1 MQQKI
6 KAIINISNNLYS
18 QNEIQKSI
26 LLNEL
31 IYVKGLVGSG
41 KSYRIASLYKNLNLN
56 FFIILNNSEEASYY
70 LNDFENFLPK
80 DEVLFFPSSFKKEAT
95 QEVYENSNILSRSEV
110 LKKIKNKTKSK
121 LIVSYSEAIFE
132 KIISQNILNKK
143 TLYFD
148 KVKSFSLDSI
158 NELLFKLGFN
168 RVPFVSTPGEFSIRG
183 GILDIYSFSYNH
195 PYRLEFFDDKVE
207 RICSFNIETQISISA
222 FENITILP
230 NTSNIDFSK
239 KRNSFFDFFP
249 ENTVYIFNDF
259 DRTINSLKKLYANA
273 EKLYKSK
280 KTKDYS
286 PETLFI
292 SDNEIIDKIKNK
304 NAILFESSI
313 YIKKLKKIHVK
324 QYPQPSFNKKF
335 NFLINHLNNNS
346 DKGFKNIIFCSNEN
360 QAKRFH
366 DIFQEMEVNVK
377 YKTIIK
383 PIYKGFE
390 DEEAKIS
397 FFTDHQIFER
407 YHKYKLRNN
416 YSNFQNLSLKEIN
429 KLNKGDYVTHIDHG
443 IGKFAGLL
451 KIKINNSLQE
461 SVKILY
467 GDSDILYLSIH
478 SLYKISKYN
487 GKDGAIP
494 KIYKLGSKAWKNLK
508 IKTKKKVKKIA
519 FDLIKLYA
527 KRKEKIGFAFNP
539 DSYLQWELEAS
550 FLFEDTPDQTK
561 TTKDVKT
568 DMESPHPMDRLICGD
583 VGFGKTEIA
592 IRAAFKAVDNNKQ
605 VAVLVPT
612 TILAFQHYNSF
623 LERLKNFPI
632 TIDYLNRFRS
642 SKEKN
647 QISEKLSLGKIDI
660 IIGTHQI
667 VNNINFKDLGLLIVD
682 EEQKFGVSVKEK
694 LRNLK
699 VNVDVLTLTAT
710 PIPRTLQF
718 SLISA
723 RDLSIISTPPPN
735 RYPIQTEIIRFD
747 EKIIKDAIVYEMQRG
762 GQVFFIH
769 NLVSNIN
776 EVFEFI
782 ERLVPDA
789 KIVIGHGQMD
799 GKKLEKTML
808 EFIKGKHDVLIATT
822 IIENGLDVPNANTI
836 FINNA
841 NNFGLSDLHQMRGR
855 VGRSNKK
862 AFCYL
867 IAHEN
872 SNITKEASK
881 RIKAIEENSNLGS
894 GINIAMKDLEIRGA
908 GNLLGADQSG
918 FINEMGFETY
928 QKILQ
933 EAIDELKEKEF
944 KDLYKSE
951 KIDHQYYV
959 KDIQIDTDL
968 EILIPDDYI
977 SDTSERLSQYQE
989 LSKIKDEEKIE
1000 NFKIKLQDRF
1010 GEIPI
1015 PTYELIETVKLKWGL
1030 KKIAIERAVI
1040 KNNQFVGYFINDK
1053 NNPFFNSPIF
1063 SSLISKI
1070 QTLNKIV
1077 SIKEKETKKGLR
1089 LLLIIDNIK
1098 NIKNLNKLIN
1108 KLVSLQ

>member
-95 QEVYENSNILSRSEV
+95 QDVYENSNILSRSEV

-207 RICSFNIETQISISA
+207 RICSFNIETQISINA

-259 DRTINSLKKLYANA
+259 DKTIDSLKKLYANA
-273 EKLYKSK
+273 EKLFKSK
-280 KTKDYS
+280 KREDYS
-286 PETLFI
+286 PESLFI
-292 SDNEIIDKIKNK
+292 NDNEIIDKIKNK

-346 DKGFKNIIFCSNEN
+346 NKGFKNIIFCSNEN

-867 IAHEN
+867 ITHEN

-881 RIKAIEENSNLGS
+881 RIKAIEENSKLGS

-977 SDTSERLSQYQE
+977 NDTSERLSQYQE

-1108 KLVSLQ
+1108 KLVNLQ

>member
-31 IYVKGLVGSG
+31 VYIKGLVGSG

-70 LNDFENFLPK
+70 LNDFENFLPN

-259 DRTINSLKKLYANA
+259 DKTINSLKKLYANA
-273 EKLYKSK
+273 EKLFKSK
-280 KTKDYS
+280 KREDYS
-286 PETLFI
+286 PESLFI
-292 SDNEIIDKIKNK
+292 NDNEIIDKIKNK

-416 YSNFQNLSLKEIN
+416 YSNFQNLSLNEIN

-539 DSYLQWELEAS
+539 DSHLQWELEAS

-867 IAHEN
+867 ITHEN

-977 SDTSERLSQYQE
+977 NDTSERLSQYQE

-1108 KLVSLQ
+1108 KLVNLQ

>member
-70 LNDFENFLPK
+70 LNDFENFLPN

-95 QEVYENSNILSRSEV
+95 QDVYENSNILSRSEV

-207 RICSFNIETQISISA
+207 RICSFNIETQISINA

-259 DRTINSLKKLYANA
+259 DKTIDSLKKLYANA

-280 KTKDYS
+280 KREDYS
-286 PETLFI
+286 PESLFI
-292 SDNEIIDKIKNK
+292 NDNEIIDKIKNK

-776 EVFEFI
+776 EVSEFI

-789 KIVIGHGQMD
+789 KIVIGHGQMN

-867 IAHEN
+867 ITHEN

-977 SDTSERLSQYQE
+977 NDTSERLSQYQE

>member
-95 QEVYENSNILSRSEV
+95 QDVYENSNILSRSEV

-207 RICSFNIETQISISA
+207 RICSFNIETQISINA

-259 DRTINSLKKLYANA
+259 DKTIDSLKKLYANA
-273 EKLYKSK
+273 EKLFKSK
-280 KTKDYS
+280 KREDYS
-286 PETLFI
+286 PESLFI
-292 SDNEIIDKIKNK
+292 NDNEIIDKIKNK

-867 IAHEN
+867 ITHEN

>member
-1 MQQKI
+1 
-6 KAIINISNNLYS
+6 
-18 QNEIQKSI
+18 
-26 LLNEL
+26 
-31 IYVKGLVGSG
+31 
-41 KSYRIASLYKNLNLN
+41 
-56 FFIILNNSEEASYY
+56 
-70 LNDFENFLPK
+70 
-80 DEVLFFPSSFKKEAT
+80 
-95 QEVYENSNILSRSEV
+95 
-110 LKKIKNKTKSK
+110 
-121 LIVSYSEAIFE
+121 
-132 KIISQNILNKK
+132 
-143 TLYFD
+143 
-148 KVKSFSLDSI
+148 
-158 NELLFKLGFN
+158 
-168 RVPFVSTPGEFSIRG
+168 
-183 GILDIYSFSYNH
+183 
-195 PYRLEFFDDKVE
+195 
-207 RICSFNIETQISISA
+207 
-222 FENITILP
+222 
-230 NTSNIDFSK
+230 
-239 KRNSFFDFFP
+239 
-249 ENTVYIFNDF
+249 
-259 DRTINSLKKLYANA
+259 
-273 EKLYKSK
+273 
-280 KTKDYS
+280 
-286 PETLFI
+286 
-292 SDNEIIDKIKNK
+292 
-304 NAILFESSI
+304 
-313 YIKKLKKIHVK
+313 
-324 QYPQPSFNKKF
+324 
-335 NFLINHLNNNS
+335 
-346 DKGFKNIIFCSNEN
+346 
-360 QAKRFH
+360 
-366 DIFQEMEVNVK
+366 MEVNVK

-776 EVFEFI
+776 EVSEFI

-867 IAHEN
+867 ITHEN

-977 SDTSERLSQYQE
+977 NDTSERLSQYQE
-989 LSKIKDEEKIE
+989 LSKLKDEEEIE

-1015 PTYELIETVKLKWGL
+1015 HTYELIETVKLKWGL

-1040 KNNQFVGYFINDK
+1040 KNDQFVGYFINDK
-1053 NNPFFNSPIF
+1053 NNPFFNSRVF

-1089 LLLIIDNIK
+1089 LLLIINNIK
-1098 NIKNLNKLIN
+1098 NVKNLNKLIN

>member
-31 IYVKGLVGSG
+31 VYIKGLVGSG

-70 LNDFENFLPK
+70 LNDFENFLPN

-259 DRTINSLKKLYANA
+259 DKTINSLKKLYANA
-273 EKLYKSK
+273 EKLFKSK
-280 KTKDYS
+280 KRKDYS
-286 PETLFI
+286 PESLFI
-292 SDNEIIDKIKNK
+292 NDNEIIDKIKNK

-539 DSYLQWELEAS
+539 DSHLQWELEAS

-867 IAHEN
+867 ITHEN

-977 SDTSERLSQYQE
+977 NDTSERLSQYQE

-1053 NNPFFNSPIF
+1053 NNPFFSSPIF
-1063 SSLISKI
+1063 SNLISKI

-1108 KLVSLQ
+1108 KLVNLQ

>member
-1 MQQKI
+1 LQQKI

-70 LNDFENFLPK
+70 LNDFENFLPN

-95 QEVYENSNILSRSEV
+95 QDVYENSNILSRSEV

-207 RICSFNIETQISISA
+207 RICSFNIETQISINA

-259 DRTINSLKKLYANA
+259 DKTINSLKKLYANA
-273 EKLYKSK
+273 EKLFKSK
-280 KTKDYS
+280 KREDYS
-286 PETLFI
+286 PESLFI
-292 SDNEIIDKIKNK
+292 NDNEIIDKIKNK

-867 IAHEN
+867 ITHEN

-977 SDTSERLSQYQE
+977 NDTSERLSQYQE

-1053 NNPFFNSPIF
+1053 NNPFFSSPIF

-1108 KLVSLQ
+1108 KLLNLQ

>member
-1 MQQKI
+1 L
-6 KAIINISNNLYS
+6 S
-18 QNEIQKSI
+18 
-26 LLNEL
+26 NEL
-31 IYVKGLVGSG
+31 IHIKGLVGSG
-41 KSYRIASLYKNLNLN
+41 KSFRIASAFKKSSHN
-56 FFIILNNSEEASYY
+56 FFIILTNAEQAAYY
-70 LNDFENFLPK
+70 LNDFENILSK
-80 DEVLFFPSSFKKEAT
+80 DEVLFFPSSFRKEAT
-95 QEVYENSNILSRSEV
+95 QEVYENSNILLRSEV
-110 LKKIKNKTKSK
+110 LKKIKNKNK

-132 KIISQNILNKK
+132 KIISQNTLNKNSLK
-143 TLYFD
+143 IDRENT
-148 KVKSFSLDSI
+148 FSLDSI

-168 RVPFVSTPGEFSIRG
+168 RVPFVSSPGEFSVRG
-183 GILDIYSFSYNH
+183 GILDVYSFSYNH
-195 PYRLEFFDDKVE
+195 PYRLEFFDDKIE
-207 RICSFNIETQISISA
+207 RICSFNVETQLSINA
-222 FENITILP
+222 FNSITILP
-230 NTSNIDFSK
+230 NTSNVDFSN
-239 KRNSFFDFFP
+239 KRDSIIDFFP
-249 ENTVYIFNDF
+249 KNTVFVFNDF
-259 DRTINSLKKLYANA
+259 DQTMKTLNQLYIGA
-273 EKLYKSK
+273 EKIYKSK
-280 KTKDYS
+280 KNNDYS

-292 SDNEIIDKIKNK
+292 NDFEIIDKIKNK
-304 NAILFESSI
+304 NAIIFEPSI
-313 YIKKLKKIHVK
+313 YIKKLKKI
-324 QYPQPSFNKKF
+324 QINQNPQPSFNKKF
-335 NFLINHLNNNS
+335 NFLIDHLNKNNE
-346 DKGFKNIIFCSNEN
+346 KGFENIIFCSNEN

-366 DIFQEMEVNVK
+366 DIFQEMETPVN

-383 PIYKGFE
+383 PLYKGFE
-390 DEEAKIS
+390 DEEAQIS
-397 FFTDHQIFER
+397 YFTDHQIFER
-407 YHKYKLRNN
+407 YHKYKLRKN
-416 YSNFQNLSLKEIN
+416 YSNYQNLSLKEIN

-451 KIKINNSLQE
+451 KIEVNNSFQE
-461 SVKILY
+461 AIKILY
-467 GDSDILYLSIH
+467 GDSDVLYLSIH

-508 IKTKKKVKKIA
+508 LKTKKKVKKIA

-527 KRKEKIGFAFNP
+527 KRKEKIGFSFNP

-561 TTKDVKT
+561 TTNDVKS

-605 VAVLVPT
+605 VAILVPT

-623 LERLKNFPI
+623 SERLKNFPI
-632 TIDYLNRFRS
+632 SIEYLNRFKS
-642 SKEKN
+642 SKEKKE
-647 QISEKLSLGKIDI
+647 ISEELSSGKIDI
-660 IIGTHQI
+660 LIGTHQI
-667 VNNINFKDLGLLIVD
+667 VNNNILFKDLGLLIVD

-723 RDLSIISTPPPN
+723 RDLSIITTPPPN

-747 EKIIKDAIVYEMQRG
+747 ENIIKNAIIYEMQRG
-762 GQVFFIH
+762 GQLFFIH
-769 NLVSNIN
+769 NLVNNIS

-782 ERLVPDA
+782 QRLVPNA
-789 KIVIGHGQMD
+789 KIVIGHGQME

-841 NNFGLSDLHQMRGR
+841 NDFGLSDLHQMRGR

-867 IAHEN
+867 ITPEN
-872 SNITKEASK
+872 SNMTSEAGK
-881 RIKAIEENSNLGS
+881 RIKAIEQNSSLGS

-928 QKILQ
+928 QKILR
-933 EAIDELKEKEF
+933 EAINELKEKEF
-944 KDLYKSE
+944 KELYKSE
-951 KIDHQYYV
+951 KLDDPYYV

-968 EILIPDDYI
+968 EILIPDNYV
-977 SDTSERLSQYQE
+977 SNTTERLSLYQE
-989 LSKIKDEEKIE
+989 LSTINDEDTLE
-1000 NFKIKLQDRF
+1000 NFKLKLKDRF
-1010 GEIPI
+1010 GVLPGSTI
-1015 PTYELIETVKLKWGL
+1015 ELIETIKLKWIL
-1030 KKIAIERAVI
+1030 KKIAIEKIVI
-1040 KNNQFVGYFINDK
+1040 KKNKFVGYFINDQ
-1053 NNPFFNSPIF
+1053 NNPFFNSTIF
-1063 SSLISKI
+1063 SNLILKI
-1070 QTLNKIV
+1070 QNLNKIV
-1077 SIKEKETKKGLR
+1077 TIKEKETKKGLR
-1089 LLLIIDNIK
+1089 LLLIINNIK
-1098 NIKNLNKLIN
+1098 NIKKLNEIINKLI
-1108 KLVSLQ
+1108 SL

>member
-31 IYVKGLVGSG
+31 VYVKGLVGSG

-95 QEVYENSNILSRSEV
+95 QDVYENSNILSRSEV

-207 RICSFNIETQISISA
+207 RICSFNIETQISINA

-259 DRTINSLKKLYANA
+259 DKTINSLKKLYANA

-280 KTKDYS
+280 KRENYS
-286 PETLFI
+286 PESLFI
-292 SDNEIIDKIKNK
+292 NDNEIIDKIKNK

-539 DSYLQWELEAS
+539 DSHLQWELEAS

-867 IAHEN
+867 ITHEN

-1108 KLVSLQ
+1108 KLVNLQ

>member
-95 QEVYENSNILSRSEV
+95 QDVYENSNILSRSEV

-207 RICSFNIETQISISA
+207 RICSFNIETQISINA

-259 DRTINSLKKLYANA
+259 DKTIDSLKKLYANA

-280 KTKDYS
+280 KREDYS
-286 PETLFI
+286 PESLFI
-292 SDNEIIDKIKNK
+292 NDNEIIDKIKNK

-346 DKGFKNIIFCSNEN
+346 NKGFKNIIFCSNEN

-561 TTKDVKT
+561 TTKDVKS

-867 IAHEN
+867 ITHEN

-977 SDTSERLSQYQE
+977 NDTSERLSQYQE

-1040 KNNQFVGYFINDK
+1040 KNNQFVGYFINYK
-1053 NNPFFNSPIF
+1053 NNPFFSSPIF

-1108 KLVSLQ
+1108 KLVNLQ

>member
-207 RICSFNIETQISISA
+207 RICSFNIETQISINA

-259 DRTINSLKKLYANA
+259 DKTIDSLKKLYANA
-273 EKLYKSK
+273 EKLFKSK
-280 KTKDYS
+280 KREDYS
-286 PETLFI
+286 PESLFI
-292 SDNEIIDKIKNK
+292 NDNEIIDKIKNK

-867 IAHEN
+867 ITHEN

-977 SDTSERLSQYQE
+977 NDTSERLSQYQE

>member
-70 LNDFENFLPK
+70 LNDFENFLPN

-95 QEVYENSNILSRSEV
+95 QDVYENSNILSRSEV

-207 RICSFNIETQISISA
+207 RICSFNIETQISINA

-259 DRTINSLKKLYANA
+259 DKTIDSLKKLYANA

-280 KTKDYS
+280 KREDYS
-286 PETLFI
+286 PESLFI
-292 SDNEIIDKIKNK
+292 NDNEIIDKIKNK

-366 DIFQEMEVNVK
+366 DIFQEMKVNVK

-867 IAHEN
+867 ITHEN

-977 SDTSERLSQYQE
+977 NDTSERLSQYQE

>member
-6 KAIINISNNLYS
+6 KSIIKISNNLNS
-18 QNEIQKSI
+18 QDEIQKFI

-41 KSYRIASLYKNLNLN
+41 KSYRIASLFKNLNLN

-95 QEVYENSNILSRSEV
+95 QDVYENSNILSRSEV
-110 LKKIKNKTKSK
+110 LKKIKNKTKSR

-158 NELLFKLGFN
+158 NEILFKLGFN

-207 RICSFNIETQISISA
+207 RICSFNIETQISINA

-259 DRTINSLKKLYANA
+259 DKTIDSLKKLYANA

-280 KTKDYS
+280 ERENYS
-286 PETLFI
+286 PESLFI
-292 SDNEIIDKIKNK
+292 NDNEIIDKIKNK
-304 NAILFESSI
+304 NAILFEPSI

-519 FDLIKLYA
+519 FDLIKIYA

-867 IAHEN
+867 ITHEN

-933 EAIDELKEKEF
+933 EAIDEIKEKEF

-977 SDTSERLSQYQE
+977 NDTSERLSQYQE

-1089 LLLIIDNIK
+1089 LLLIINNIK

-1108 KLVSLQ
+1108 KLVGLQ

>member
-1 MQQKI
+1 M
-6 KAIINISNNLYS
+6 S
-18 QNEIQKSI
+18 
-26 LLNEL
+26 NEL
-31 IYVKGLVGSG
+31 IYIKGLVGSG
-41 KSYRIASLYKNLNLN
+41 KSFRISSLYKSSNLN
-56 FFIILNNSEEASYY
+56 FFIILNNLEQASYY

-80 DEVLFFPSSFKKEAT
+80 DDVLFFPSSFKKEVT
-95 QEVYENSNILSRSEV
+95 QEVYDNSNILLRSDV

-132 KIISQNILNKK
+132 KIVSQKTLDKK
-143 TLYFD
+143 TLYID
-148 KVKSFSLDSI
+148 KEKSFSLDSI
-158 NELLFKLGFN
+158 NELLFELGFN

-207 RICSFNIETQISISA
+207 RICSFNVENQLSINA
-222 FENITILP
+222 FENLSILP

-239 KRNSFFDFFP
+239 QRHSIVDFFP
-249 ENTVYIFNDF
+249 ENTVYVFNDF
-259 DRTINSLKKLYANA
+259 DKTINSLKKLYANA
-273 EKLYKSK
+273 KKIN
-280 KTKDYS
+280 KTKEVQL
-286 PETLFI
+286 PESLFI
-292 SDNEIIDKIKNK
+292 NDIEIIDKIKNK

-313 YIKKLKKIHVK
+313 HIKKIKKIDIK

-335 NFLINHLNNNS
+335 DFLINHLDNNTN
-346 DKGFKNIIFCSNEN
+346 KGFNNIIFCSNEN
-360 QAKRFH
+360 QAKRFD
-366 DIFQEMEVNVK
+366 DIFEEMEVNVK

-390 DEEAKIS
+390 DEEAKVS
-397 FFTDHQIFER
+397 FFSDHQIFER

-416 YSNFQNLSLKEIN
+416 YSNFQNLSLKEVN

-461 SVKILY
+461 AVKILY
-467 GDSDILYLSIH
+467 GDSDVLYLSIH

-508 IKTKKKVKKIA
+508 LKTKKKVKKIA

-527 KRKEKIGFAFNP
+527 KRKEKIGFSFNP
-539 DSYLQWELEAS
+539 DTYLQWELEAS

-623 LERLKNFPI
+623 SERLKNFPI

-642 SKEKN
+642 IKEKN
-647 QISEKLSLGKIDI
+647 GISEKLSLGKIDI
-660 IIGTHQI
+660 LIGTHQI
-667 VNNINFKDLGLLIVD
+667 VNNISFKDLGLLIVD

-699 VNVDVLTLTAT
+699 FNVDVLTLTAT

-747 EKIIKDAIVYEMQRG
+747 EKIIKDAIIYEMQRG

-769 NLVSNIN
+769 NLVSNIS
-776 EVFEFI
+776 EVYEFI
-782 ERLVPDA
+782 QRLVPDS
-789 KIVIGHGQMD
+789 KIVIGHGQMQ
-799 GKKLEKTML
+799 GKKLENTML
-808 EFIKGKHDVLIATT
+808 EFIKGKHDILIATT

-867 IAHEN
+867 ITPEN

-881 RIKAIEENSNLGS
+881 RIKTIEENSNLGS

-928 QKILQ
+928 QKILK

-944 KDLYKSE
+944 KELYKSE
-951 KIDHQYYV
+951 KKDNPYYV

-968 EILIPDDYI
+968 EILIPDEYI
-977 SDTSERLSQYQE
+977 SDTSERLSLYQE
-989 LSKIKDEEKIE
+989 LSKIKNEEEIE
-1000 NFKIKLQDRF
+1000 NFKMKLQDRF
-1010 GEIPI
+1010 GEIPS
-1015 PTYELIETVKLKWGL
+1015 PTYELIETVKLKWVL
-1030 KKIAIERAVI
+1030 KKIAIEKVII
-1040 KNNQFVGYFINDK
+1040 KNNQFTGYFINDK
-1053 NNPFFNSPIF
+1053 NNPFFNSSIF
-1063 SSLISKI
+1063 SDLISKI
-1070 QTLNKIV
+1070 QTFNKTV

-1098 NIKNLNKLIN
+1098 NLKKVNEIVTELLR
-1108 KLVSLQ
+1108 L

>member
-70 LNDFENFLPK
+70 LNDFENFLPN

-95 QEVYENSNILSRSEV
+95 QDVYENSNILSRSEV

-207 RICSFNIETQISISA
+207 RICSFNIETQISINA

-259 DRTINSLKKLYANA
+259 DKTIDSLKKLYANA

-280 KTKDYS
+280 KREDYS
-286 PETLFI
+286 PENLFI
-292 SDNEIIDKIKNK
+292 NDNEIIDKIKNK

-346 DKGFKNIIFCSNEN
+346 NKGFKNIIFCSNEN

-451 KIKINNSLQE
+451 KIKINNTLQE

-776 EVFEFI
+776 EVSEFI

-867 IAHEN
+867 ITHEN

-977 SDTSERLSQYQE
+977 NDTSERLSQYQE

-1053 NNPFFNSPIF
+1053 NNPFFSSPIF

>member
-6 KAIINISNNLYS
+6 KSIINISNNLYS

-95 QEVYENSNILSRSEV
+95 QDVYENSNILSRSEV

-207 RICSFNIETQISISA
+207 RICSFNIETQISINA

-259 DRTINSLKKLYANA
+259 DKTIDSLKKLYANA
-273 EKLYKSK
+273 EKLFKSK
-280 KTKDYS
+280 KREDYS
-286 PETLFI
+286 PESLFI
-292 SDNEIIDKIKNK
+292 NDNEIIDKIKNK

-872 SNITKEASK
+872 SNITKEATK

>member
-1 MQQKI
+1 L
-6 KAIINISNNLYS
+6 S
-18 QNEIQKSI
+18 
-26 LLNEL
+26 NEL
-31 IYVKGLVGSG
+31 IYIKGLVGSG
-41 KSYRIASLYKNLNLN
+41 KSYRIASLFKKSSND
-56 FFIILNNSEEASYY
+56 FFVILNNQEEATYY
-70 LNDFENFLPK
+70 LNDFENILSK

-95 QEVYENSNILSRSEV
+95 QEIYENSNILLRSEV
-110 LKKIKNKTKSK
+110 LKKIKNKNKSR

-132 KIISQNILNKK
+132 KIISQNTLNKK
-143 TLYFD
+143 SL
-148 KVKSFSLDSI
+148 KINKEKSFSLDSI

-183 GILDIYSFSYNH
+183 GILDIFSFSYNH
-195 PYRLEFFDDKVE
+195 PYRLEFFDNKIE
-207 RICSFNIETQISISA
+207 RICSFNVETQLSINA
-222 FENITILP
+222 FDSITIIP
-230 NTSNIDFSK
+230 NTSNIDFSN
-239 KRNSFFDFFP
+239 KRDSIIDFFD
-249 ENTVYIFNDF
+249 ESTLYVFNDF
-259 DRTINSLKKLYANA
+259 DQTMKILNQLYSGA
-273 EKLYKSK
+273 EKIYNSK
-280 KTKDYS
+280 INNDHA

-292 SDNEIIDKIKNK
+292 NDSEIIEKIKNK
-304 NAILFESSI
+304 NTIIFEPSFH
-313 YIKKLKKIHVK
+313 IKKIKKI
-324 QYPQPSFNKKF
+324 QINQNPQPSFNKKF
-335 NFLINHLNNNS
+335 NLLIDHLNNNS
-346 DKGFKNIIFCSNEN
+346 DKGFENVIFCSNEN

-366 DIFQEMEVNVK
+366 DIFQEMEIPVK

-383 PIYKGFE
+383 PLYKGFE
-390 DEEAKIS
+390 DEEAQIS

-416 YSNFQNLSLKEIN
+416 YSNYQNLSLKEIN

-451 KIKINNSLQE
+451 KIEVNNSFQE
-461 SVKILY
+461 AVKILY

-494 KIYKLGSKAWKNLK
+494 KIYKLGSKVWKNLK
-508 IKTKKKVKKIA
+508 INTKKKVKKIA

-527 KRKEKIGFAFNP
+527 KRKEKIGFSFKS
-539 DSYLQWELEAS
+539 DSSLQWELEAS

-561 TTKDVKT
+561 TTNDVKS
-568 DMESPHPMDRLICGD
+568 DMESPNPMDRLICGD

-623 LERLKNFPI
+623 SERLKDFPI
-632 TIDYLNRFRS
+632 TVDYLNRFRS
-642 SKEKN
+642 SKEKKD
-647 QISEKLSLGKIDI
+647 ISEKLTSGKIDI
-660 IIGTHQI
+660 LIGTHQI
-667 VNNINFKDLGLLIVD
+667 VNNIFFKDLGLLIVD

-699 VNVDVLTLTAT
+699 INVDVLTLTAT

-723 RDLSIISTPPPN
+723 RDLSIITTPPPN

-747 EKIIKDAIVYEMQRG
+747 ENIIKEAIIYEMQRG

-769 NLVSNIN
+769 NLVNNIS
-776 EVFEFI
+776 EVFELI
-782 ERLVPDA
+782 QRLVPDA
-789 KIVIGHGQMD
+789 KIVIGHGQMQ

-808 EFIKGKHDVLIATT
+808 EFIIGKHDVLIATT

-867 IAHEN
+867 ITPEN
-872 SNITKEASK
+872 SNMTKEASK
-881 RIKAIEENSNLGS
+881 RIKAIEENSNLGA

-928 QKILQ
+928 QKILK

-944 KDLYKSE
+944 KELYKSE
-951 KIDHQYYV
+951 KLDHPYFI

-968 EILIPDDYI
+968 EILIPDNYI
-977 SDTSERLSQYQE
+977 NDTTERLSLYQE
-989 LSKIKDEEKIE
+989 LSVINDKENLE
-1000 NFKIKLQDRF
+1000 NFKLKLKDRF
-1010 GEIPI
+1010 GIIPNE
-1015 PTYELIETVKLKWGL
+1015 TNELIETIKLKWIL
-1030 KKIAIERAVI
+1030 RKIAIEKIVI
-1040 KNNQFVGYFINDK
+1040 KKNQFIGYFINNQ
-1053 NNPFFNSPIF
+1053 NNPFFSSNIF
-1063 SSLISKI
+1063 SNLISKI
-1070 QTLNKIV
+1070 QNQNKVIR
-1077 SIKEKETKKGLR
+1077 IKEKETKKGLR
-1089 LLLIIDNIK
+1089 LLLIIDNIE
-1098 NIKNLNKLIN
+1098 NIKNLNKVIN
-1108 KLVSLQ
+1108 NLLSS

>member
-259 DRTINSLKKLYANA
+259 DKTIDSLKKLYANA
-273 EKLYKSK
+273 EKLFKSK
-280 KTKDYS
+280 KREDYS
-286 PETLFI
+286 PESLFI
-292 SDNEIIDKIKNK
+292 NDNEIIDKIKNK

-539 DSYLQWELEAS
+539 DSHLQWELEAS

-867 IAHEN
+867 ITHEN

-944 KDLYKSE
+944 KNLYKSE

-977 SDTSERLSQYQE
+977 NDTSERLSQYQE

-1053 NNPFFNSPIF
+1053 NNPFFSSPIF

>member
-6 KAIINISNNLYS
+6 KAIINISNNLNS

-41 KSYRIASLYKNLNLN
+41 KSYRIASLFKNLNLN
-56 FFIILNNSEEASYY
+56 FFIILNSSEEASYY

-95 QEVYENSNILSRSEV
+95 QDIYENSNILSRSEV

-168 RVPFVSTPGEFSIRG
+168 RVPFVSSPGEFSIRG

-207 RICSFNIETQISISA
+207 RICSFNIETQISINA
-222 FENITILP
+222 FDHITILP

-239 KRNSFFDFFP
+239 KRSSFFDFFP

-259 DRTINSLKKLYANA
+259 DKTINSLKKLYSNA

-280 KTKDYS
+280 KIEDYL
-286 PETLFI
+286 PESLFI
-292 SDNEIIDKIKNK
+292 NDNEIINKIKNK
-304 NAILFESSI
+304 NAILFEQSI
-313 YIKKLKKIHVK
+313 YIKKLKKIHIK

-366 DIFQEMEVNVK
+366 DIFQEIEINVK
-377 YKTIIK
+377 YETIIK

-867 IAHEN
+867 ITHEN

-951 KIDHQYYV
+951 KIHHQYYV

-977 SDTSERLSQYQE
+977 SDTSERLYQYQE

-1010 GEIPI
+1010 GEISI

-1053 NNPFFNSPIF
+1053 NNSFFNSPIF

-1098 NIKNLNKLIN
+1098 NIKKLNKLIN
-1108 KLVSLQ
+1108 KLLSL

>member
-41 KSYRIASLYKNLNLN
+41 KSYRIASLFKNLNLN

-95 QEVYENSNILSRSEV
+95 QDVYENSNILSRSEV
-110 LKKIKNKTKSK
+110 LKKIKNKTKSR

-158 NELLFKLGFN
+158 NEILFKLGFN

-207 RICSFNIETQISISA
+207 RICSFNIETQISINA

-259 DRTINSLKKLYANA
+259 DKTITSLKKLYANA
-273 EKLYKSK
+273 ENIYKSQK
-280 KTKDYS
+280 REDYS
-286 PETLFI
+286 PESLFI
-292 SDNEIIDKIKNK
+292 NDNEIIDKIKNK

-519 FDLIKLYA
+519 FDLIKIYA

-789 KIVIGHGQMD
+789 KIVIGHGQMN
-799 GKKLEKTML
+799 GKKLEKSML

-933 EAIDELKEKEF
+933 EAIDEIKEKEF

-977 SDTSERLSQYQE
+977 NDTSERLSQYQE

-1089 LLLIIDNIK
+1089 LLLIINNIK

-1108 KLVSLQ
+1108 KLVGLQ

>member
-95 QEVYENSNILSRSEV
+95 QDVYENSNILSRSEV

-207 RICSFNIETQISISA
+207 RICSFNIETQISINA

-259 DRTINSLKKLYANA
+259 DKTINSLKKLYANA

-280 KTKDYS
+280 KREDYS
-286 PETLFI
+286 PESLFI
-292 SDNEIIDKIKNK
+292 NDNEIIDKIKNK

-776 EVFEFI
+776 EVSEFI

-867 IAHEN
+867 ITHEN

>member
-31 IYVKGLVGSG
+31 VYIKGLVGSG

-95 QEVYENSNILSRSEV
+95 QDVYENSNILSRSEV

-259 DRTINSLKKLYANA
+259 DKTINSLKKLYANA
-273 EKLYKSK
+273 EKLFKSK
-280 KTKDYS
+280 KREDYS
-286 PETLFI
+286 PESLFI
-292 SDNEIIDKIKNK
+292 NDNEIIDKIKNK

-467 GDSDILYLSIH
+467 GDNDILYLSIH

-867 IAHEN
+867 ITHEN

-1053 NNPFFNSPIF
+1053 NNPFFSSPIF

>member
-95 QEVYENSNILSRSEV
+95 QDVYENSNILSRSEV

-207 RICSFNIETQISISA
+207 RICSFNIETQISINA

-259 DRTINSLKKLYANA
+259 DKTIDSLKKLYANA
-273 EKLYKSK
+273 EKLFKSK
-280 KTKDYS
+280 KREDYS
-286 PETLFI
+286 PESLFI
-292 SDNEIIDKIKNK
+292 NDNEIIDKIKNK

-867 IAHEN
+867 ITHEN

-977 SDTSERLSQYQE
+977 NDTSERLSQYQE

>member
-41 KSYRIASLYKNLNLN
+41 KSYRIASLFKNLNLN
-56 FFIILNNSEEASYY
+56 FFIILNSSEEASYY

-95 QEVYENSNILSRSEV
+95 QDIYENSNILSRSEV

-168 RVPFVSTPGEFSIRG
+168 RVPFVSSPGEFSIRG

-207 RICSFNIETQISISA
+207 RICSFNIETQISINA
-222 FENITILP
+222 FDHITILP

-239 KRNSFFDFFP
+239 KRSSFFDFFP

-259 DRTINSLKKLYANA
+259 DKTINSLKKLYANA
-273 EKLYKSK
+273 EKLFKSK
-280 KTKDYS
+280 KRKDYS
-286 PETLFI
+286 PESLFI
-292 SDNEIIDKIKNK
+292 NDNEIIDKIKNK

-867 IAHEN
+867 ITHEN

-951 KIDHQYYV
+951 KIHHQYYV

-977 SDTSERLSQYQE
+977 SDTSERLYQYQE

-1053 NNPFFNSPIF
+1053 NNSFFNSPIF

-1098 NIKNLNKLIN
+1098 NIKKLNKLIN
-1108 KLVSLQ
+1108 KLLSL

>member
-1 MQQKI
+1 M
-6 KAIINISNNLYS
+6 S
-18 QNEIQKSI
+18 
-26 LLNEL
+26 NEL
-31 IYVKGLVGSG
+31 IYIKGLVGSG
-41 KSYRIASLYKNLNLN
+41 KSFRIASLFKKSNND
-56 FFIILNNSEEASYY
+56 FFIILNNQEEANYY
-70 LNDFENFLPK
+70 LNDFENILSK
-80 DEVLFFPSSFKKEAT
+80 NEVLFFPSSFKKEAT
-95 QEVYENSNILSRSEV
+95 QEVYENSNILLRSEV
-110 LKKIKNKTKSK
+110 LKNINNKNKSK

-132 KIISQNILNKK
+132 KIVSQNTLNNKSV
-143 TLYFD
+143 YFD
-148 KVKSFSLDSI
+148 KIKPFSLDSI
-158 NELLFKLGFN
+158 NELLFELGFN
-168 RVPFVSTPGEFSIRG
+168 RVPFISTPGEFSIRG
-183 GILDIYSFSYNH
+183 GILDVYSFSYNH
-195 PYRLEFFDDKVE
+195 PYRLEFFDDKIE
-207 RICSFNIETQISISA
+207 RICSFNVENQLSINA

-230 NTSNIDFSK
+230 NTSNIDFSN
-239 KRNSFFDFFP
+239 KRYSIFDFFP
-249 ENTVYIFNDF
+249 ENTVYVFNDF
-259 DRTINSLKKLYANA
+259 DKTINSLEKLYANA
-273 EKLYKSK
+273 EKIYKSK
-280 KTKDYS
+280 KSEDYLPKS
-286 PETLFI
+286 LFI
-292 SDNEIIDKIKNK
+292 NDSEIIEKIKNK
-304 NAILFESSI
+304 NAIIFEPSI
-313 YIKKLKKIHVK
+313 HINKIKKI
-324 QYPQPSFNKKF
+324 QINQNPQPSFNKKF
-335 NFLINHLNNNS
+335 NLLIDHLNNNS
-346 DKGFKNIIFCSNEN
+346 RKGFENIIFCSNEN

-366 DIFQEMEVNVK
+366 DIFQEMEIPVK

-383 PIYKGFE
+383 PLYKGFE
-390 DEEAKIS
+390 DEEAQIS

-416 YSNFQNLSLKEIN
+416 YSNYQNLTLKEIN
-429 KLNKGDYVTHIDHG
+429 KLNKGDYITHIDHG

-451 KIKINNSLQE
+451 KIEVNNSFQE
-461 SVKILY
+461 AIKILY
-467 GDSDILYLSIH
+467 ADSDILYLSIH

-508 IKTKKKVKKIA
+508 LNTKKKVKKIA

-527 KRKEKIGFAFNP
+527 KRKEKIGFSFNP
-539 DSYLQWELEAS
+539 DSSLQWELEAS

-561 TTKDVKT
+561 ATNDVKL

-623 LERLKNFPI
+623 SERLKDLPI

-642 SKEKN
+642 LKDKKE
-647 QISEKLSLGKIDI
+647 IAEKLNIGKIDI
-660 IIGTHQI
+660 LIGTHQI
-667 VNNINFKDLGLLIVD
+667 VNNILFKDLGLLIVD

-723 RDLSIISTPPPN
+723 RDLSIITTPPPN

-747 EKIIKDAIVYEMQRG
+747 ENIIKKAIIYEMQRG

-769 NLVSNIN
+769 NLVSNIS

-782 ERLVPDA
+782 QRLVPDA
-789 KIVIGHGQMD
+789 KIVIGHGQMQ

-867 IAHEN
+867 ITPKN
-872 SNITKEASK
+872 SNMTSEASK

-944 KDLYKSE
+944 KELYKLE
-951 KIDHQYYV
+951 KLDDSYYI

-968 EILIPDDYI
+968 EILIPDNYVN
-977 SDTSERLSQYQE
+977 DTTERLSLYQE
-989 LSKIKDEEKIE
+989 LSVINDKENLE
-1000 NFKIKLQDRF
+1000 NFKLKLKDRF
-1010 GEIPI
+1010 GTIPNE
-1015 PTYELIETVKLKWGL
+1015 TDELIEMIKLKWIL
-1030 KKIAIERAVI
+1030 KKIAIEKIVI
-1040 KNNQFVGYFINDK
+1040 KKNQFIGYFVNNQNNQF
-1053 NNPFFNSPIF
+1053 FNSNIF
-1063 SSLISKI
+1063 SNLILKI
-1070 QTLNKIV
+1070 QNQNKGFR
-1077 SIKEKETKKGLR
+1077 IKEKETKKGLR
-1089 LLLIIDNIK
+1089 LLLIIDNIA
-1098 NIKNLNKLIN
+1098 NIKKLNNIINNLLG
-1108 KLVSLQ
+1108 S

>member
-6 KAIINISNNLYS
+6 KAIINISNNLNS

-41 KSYRIASLYKNLNLN
+41 KSYRIASLFKNLNLN
-56 FFIILNNSEEASYY
+56 FFIILNSSEEASYY

-95 QEVYENSNILSRSEV
+95 QDIYENSNILSRSEV

-168 RVPFVSTPGEFSIRG
+168 RVPFVSSPGEFSIRG

-207 RICSFNIETQISISA
+207 RICSFNIETQISINA
-222 FENITILP
+222 FDHITILP

-239 KRNSFFDFFP
+239 KRSSFFDFFP

-259 DRTINSLKKLYANA
+259 DKTINSLKKLYSNA

-280 KTKDYS
+280 KIEDYL
-286 PETLFI
+286 PESLFI
-292 SDNEIIDKIKNK
+292 NDNEIINKIKNK
-304 NAILFESSI
+304 NAILFEQSI
-313 YIKKLKKIHVK
+313 YIKKLKKIHIK

-366 DIFQEMEVNVK
+366 DIFQEIEINVK
-377 YKTIIK
+377 YETIIK

-867 IAHEN
+867 ITHEN

-951 KIDHQYYV
+951 KIHHQYYV

-977 SDTSERLSQYQE
+977 SDTSERLYQYQE

-1053 NNPFFNSPIF
+1053 NNSFFNSPIF

-1108 KLVSLQ
+1108 KLLNLQ

>member
-1 MQQKI
+1 LQQKI

-95 QEVYENSNILSRSEV
+95 QDVYENSNILSRSEV

-207 RICSFNIETQISISA
+207 RICSFNIETQISINA

-259 DRTINSLKKLYANA
+259 DKTIDSLKKLYANA

-280 KTKDYS
+280 KREDYS
-286 PETLFI
+286 PESLFI
-292 SDNEIIDKIKNK
+292 NDNEIIDKIKNK

-346 DKGFKNIIFCSNEN
+346 NKGFKNIIFCSNEN

-561 TTKDVKT
+561 TTKDVKS

-867 IAHEN
+867 ITHEN

-977 SDTSERLSQYQE
+977 NDTSERLSQYQE

-1040 KNNQFVGYFINDK
+1040 KNNQFVGYFINYK
-1053 NNPFFNSPIF
+1053 NNPFFSSPIF

-1108 KLVSLQ
+1108 KLVNLQ

>member
-95 QEVYENSNILSRSEV
+95 QDVYENSNILSRSEV

-207 RICSFNIETQISISA
+207 RICSFNIETQISINA

-259 DRTINSLKKLYANA
+259 DKTINSLKKLYANA
-273 EKLYKSK
+273 EKLFKSK
-280 KTKDYS
+280 KREDYS
-286 PETLFI
+286 PESLFI
-292 SDNEIIDKIKNK
+292 NDNEIIDKIKNK

-539 DSYLQWELEAS
+539 DSHLQWELEAS

-867 IAHEN
+867 ITHEN

-977 SDTSERLSQYQE
+977 NDTSERLSQYQE

>member
-6 KAIINISNNLYS
+6 KSIINISNNLYS

-207 RICSFNIETQISISA
+207 RICSFNIETQISINA

-259 DRTINSLKKLYANA
+259 DKTIDSLKKLYANA
-273 EKLYKSK
+273 EKLFKSK
-280 KTKDYS
+280 KREDYS
-286 PETLFI
+286 PESLFI
-292 SDNEIIDKIKNK
+292 NDNEIIDKIKNK

-539 DSYLQWELEAS
+539 DSHLQWELEAS

-867 IAHEN
+867 ITHEN

>member
-207 RICSFNIETQISISA
+207 RICSFNIETQISINA

-259 DRTINSLKKLYANA
+259 DKTIDSLKKLYANA
-273 EKLYKSK
+273 EKLFKSK
-280 KTKDYS
+280 KREDYS
-286 PETLFI
+286 PESLFI
-292 SDNEIIDKIKNK
+292 NDNEIIDKIKNK

-867 IAHEN
+867 ITHEN

-1053 NNPFFNSPIF
+1053 NNPFFSSPIF

-1108 KLVSLQ
+1108 KLLSLQ

>member
-1 MQQKI
+1 M
-6 KAIINISNNLYS
+6 S
-18 QNEIQKSI
+18 
-26 LLNEL
+26 NEL
-31 IYVKGLVGSG
+31 IYIKGLVGSG
-41 KSYRIASLYKNLNLN
+41 KSYRIASLFKKSSND
-56 FFIILNNSEEASYY
+56 FFVILNNQEEATYY
-70 LNDFENFLPK
+70 LNDFENILSK

-95 QEVYENSNILSRSEV
+95 QEIYENSNILLRSEV
-110 LKKIKNKTKSK
+110 LKKIKNKNKSR

-132 KIISQNILNKK
+132 KIISQNTLNKK
-143 TLYFD
+143 SL
-148 KVKSFSLDSI
+148 KINKEKSFSLDSI

-183 GILDIYSFSYNH
+183 GILDIFSFSYNH
-195 PYRLEFFDDKVE
+195 PYRLEFFDNKIE
-207 RICSFNIETQISISA
+207 RICSFNVETQLSINA
-222 FENITILP
+222 FDSITIIP
-230 NTSNIDFSK
+230 NTSNIDFSN
-239 KRNSFFDFFP
+239 KRDSIIDFFD
-249 ENTVYIFNDF
+249 ESTLYVFNDF
-259 DRTINSLKKLYANA
+259 DQTMKILNQLYSGA
-273 EKLYKSK
+273 EKIYNSK
-280 KTKDYS
+280 INNDHA

-292 SDNEIIDKIKNK
+292 NDSEIIEKIKNK
-304 NAILFESSI
+304 NTIIFEPSFH
-313 YIKKLKKIHVK
+313 IKKIKKI
-324 QYPQPSFNKKF
+324 QINQNPQPSFNKKF
-335 NFLINHLNNNS
+335 NLLIDHLNNNS
-346 DKGFKNIIFCSNEN
+346 DKGFENVIFCSNEN

-366 DIFQEMEVNVK
+366 DIFQEMEIPVK

-383 PIYKGFE
+383 PLYKGFE
-390 DEEAKIS
+390 DEEAQIS

-416 YSNFQNLSLKEIN
+416 YSNYQNLSLKEIN

-451 KIKINNSLQE
+451 KIEVNNSFQE
-461 SVKILY
+461 AVKILY

-494 KIYKLGSKAWKNLK
+494 KIYKLGSKVWKNLK
-508 IKTKKKVKKIA
+508 INTKKKVKKIA

-527 KRKEKIGFAFNP
+527 KRKEKIGFSFKS
-539 DSYLQWELEAS
+539 DSSLQWELEAS

-561 TTKDVKT
+561 TTNDVKS
-568 DMESPHPMDRLICGD
+568 DMESPNPMDRLICGD

-623 LERLKNFPI
+623 SERLKDFPI
-632 TIDYLNRFRS
+632 TVDYLNRFRS
-642 SKEKN
+642 SKEKKD
-647 QISEKLSLGKIDI
+647 ISEKLTSGKIDI
-660 IIGTHQI
+660 LIGTHQI
-667 VNNINFKDLGLLIVD
+667 VNNIFFKDLGLLIVD

-699 VNVDVLTLTAT
+699 INVDVLTLTAT

-723 RDLSIISTPPPN
+723 RDLSIITTPPPN

-747 EKIIKDAIVYEMQRG
+747 ENIIKEAIIYEMQRG

-769 NLVSNIN
+769 NLVNNIS
-776 EVFEFI
+776 EVFELI
-782 ERLVPDA
+782 QRLVPDA
-789 KIVIGHGQMD
+789 KIVIGHGQMQ

-808 EFIKGKHDVLIATT
+808 EFIIGKHDVLIATT

-867 IAHEN
+867 ITPEN
-872 SNITKEASK
+872 SNMTKEASK
-881 RIKAIEENSNLGS
+881 RIKAIEENSNLGA

-928 QKILQ
+928 QKILK

-944 KDLYKSE
+944 KELYKSE
-951 KIDHQYYV
+951 KLDHPYFI

-968 EILIPDDYI
+968 EILIPDNYI
-977 SDTSERLSQYQE
+977 NDTTERLSLYQE
-989 LSKIKDEEKIE
+989 LSVINDKENLE
-1000 NFKIKLQDRF
+1000 NFKLKLKDRF
-1010 GEIPI
+1010 GIIPNE
-1015 PTYELIETVKLKWGL
+1015 TNELIETIKLKWIL
-1030 KKIAIERAVI
+1030 RKIAIEKIVI
-1040 KNNQFVGYFINDK
+1040 KKNQFIGYFINNQ
-1053 NNPFFNSPIF
+1053 NNPFFSSNIF
-1063 SSLISKI
+1063 SNLISKI
-1070 QTLNKIV
+1070 QNQNKVIR
-1077 SIKEKETKKGLR
+1077 IKEKETKKGLR
-1089 LLLIIDNIK
+1089 LLLIIDNIE
-1098 NIKNLNKLIN
+1098 NIKNLNKVIN
-1108 KLVSLQ
+1108 NLLSS

>member
-1 MQQKI
+1 M
-6 KAIINISNNLYS
+6 S
-18 QNEIQKSI
+18 
-26 LLNEL
+26 NEL
-31 IYVKGLVGSG
+31 IYIKGLVGSG
-41 KSYRIASLYKNLNLN
+41 KSYRIASLFKKSSND
-56 FFIILNNSEEASYY
+56 FFVILNNQEEATYY
-70 LNDFENFLPK
+70 LNDFENILSK

-95 QEVYENSNILSRSEV
+95 QEIYENSNILLRSEV
-110 LKKIKNKTKSK
+110 LKKIKNKNKSR

-132 KIISQNILNKK
+132 KIISQNTLNKK
-143 TLYFD
+143 SL
-148 KVKSFSLDSI
+148 KINKEKSFSLDSI

-183 GILDIYSFSYNH
+183 GILDIFSFSYNH
-195 PYRLEFFDDKVE
+195 PYRLEFFDNKIE
-207 RICSFNIETQISISA
+207 RICSFNVETQLSINA
-222 FENITILP
+222 FDSITIIP
-230 NTSNIDFSK
+230 NTSNIDFSN
-239 KRNSFFDFFP
+239 KRDSIIDFFD
-249 ENTVYIFNDF
+249 ESTLYVFNDF
-259 DRTINSLKKLYANA
+259 DQTMKILNQLYSGA
-273 EKLYKSK
+273 EKIYNSK
-280 KTKDYS
+280 INNDHA

-292 SDNEIIDKIKNK
+292 NDSEIIEKIKNK
-304 NAILFESSI
+304 NAIIFEPSFH
-313 YIKKLKKIHVK
+313 IKKIKKI
-324 QYPQPSFNKKF
+324 QINQNPQPSFNKKF
-335 NFLINHLNNNS
+335 NLLIDHLNNNS
-346 DKGFKNIIFCSNEN
+346 DKGFENVIFCSNEN

-366 DIFQEMEVNVK
+366 DIFQEMEIPVK

-383 PIYKGFE
+383 PLYKGFE
-390 DEEAKIS
+390 DEEAQIS

-416 YSNFQNLSLKEIN
+416 YSNYQNLSLKEIN

-451 KIKINNSLQE
+451 KIEVNNSFQE
-461 SVKILY
+461 AVKILY

-494 KIYKLGSKAWKNLK
+494 KIYKLGSKVWKNLK
-508 IKTKKKVKKIA
+508 INTKKKVKKIA

-527 KRKEKIGFAFNP
+527 KRKEKIGFSFKS
-539 DSYLQWELEAS
+539 DSSLQWELEAS

-561 TTKDVKT
+561 TTNDVKS
-568 DMESPHPMDRLICGD
+568 DMESPNPMDRLICGD

-623 LERLKNFPI
+623 SERLKDFPI
-632 TIDYLNRFRS
+632 TVDYLNRFRS
-642 SKEKN
+642 LKEKKE
-647 QISEKLSLGKIDI
+647 ISEKLTSGKIDI
-660 IIGTHQI
+660 LIGTHQI
-667 VNNINFKDLGLLIVD
+667 VNNILFKDLGLLIVD

-699 VNVDVLTLTAT
+699 INVDVLTLTAT

-723 RDLSIISTPPPN
+723 RDLSIITTPPPN

-747 EKIIKDAIVYEMQRG
+747 ENIIKEAIIYEMQRG

-769 NLVSNIN
+769 NLVNNIS
-776 EVFEFI
+776 EVFELI
-782 ERLVPDA
+782 QRLVPDA
-789 KIVIGHGQMD
+789 KIVIGHGQMQ

-808 EFIKGKHDVLIATT
+808 EFIIGKHDVLIATT

-867 IAHEN
+867 ITPEN
-872 SNITKEASK
+872 SNMTKEASK
-881 RIKAIEENSNLGS
+881 RIKAIEENSNLGA

-928 QKILQ
+928 QKILK

-944 KDLYKSE
+944 KELYKSE
-951 KIDHQYYV
+951 KLDHPYFI

-968 EILIPDDYI
+968 EILIPDNYI
-977 SDTSERLSQYQE
+977 NDTTERLSLYQE
-989 LSKIKDEEKIE
+989 LSVINDKENLE
-1000 NFKIKLQDRF
+1000 NFKLKLKDRF
-1010 GEIPI
+1010 GIIPNE
-1015 PTYELIETVKLKWGL
+1015 TNELIETIKLKWIL
-1030 KKIAIERAVI
+1030 RKIAIEKIVI
-1040 KNNQFVGYFINDK
+1040 KKNQFIGYFINNQ
-1053 NNPFFNSPIF
+1053 NNPFFSSNIF
-1063 SSLISKI
+1063 SNLISKI
-1070 QTLNKIV
+1070 QNQNKVIR
-1077 SIKEKETKKGLR
+1077 IKEKETKKGLR
-1089 LLLIIDNIK
+1089 LLLIIDNIE
-1098 NIKNLNKLIN
+1098 NIKNLNKVIN
-1108 KLVSLQ
+1108 NLLSS

>member
-70 LNDFENFLPK
+70 LNDFENFLPN

-95 QEVYENSNILSRSEV
+95 QDVYENSNILSRSEV

-207 RICSFNIETQISISA
+207 RICSFNIETQISINA

-259 DRTINSLKKLYANA
+259 DKTINSLKKLYANA
-273 EKLYKSK
+273 EKLFKSK
-280 KTKDYS
+280 KREDYS
-286 PETLFI
+286 PESLFI
-292 SDNEIIDKIKNK
+292 NDNEIIDKIKNK

-867 IAHEN
+867 ITHEN

-977 SDTSERLSQYQE
+977 NDTSERLSQYQE

-1053 NNPFFNSPIF
+1053 NNPFFSSPIF

-1108 KLVSLQ
+1108 KLVNLQ

>member
-1 MQQKI
+1 M
-6 KAIINISNNLYS
+6 S
-18 QNEIQKSI
+18 
-26 LLNEL
+26 NEL
-31 IYVKGLVGSG
+31 IYIKGLVGSG
-41 KSYRIASLYKNLNLN
+41 KSFRIASLFKKSNND
-56 FFIILNNSEEASYY
+56 FFIILNNQEEANYY
-70 LNDFENFLPK
+70 LNDFENILSK
-80 DEVLFFPSSFKKEAT
+80 NEVLFFPSSFKKEAT
-95 QEVYENSNILSRSEV
+95 QEVYENSNILLRSEV
-110 LKKIKNKTKSK
+110 LKNINNKNKSK

-132 KIISQNILNKK
+132 KIVSQNTLNNKSV
-143 TLYFD
+143 YFD
-148 KVKSFSLDSI
+148 KLKHFSLDSI
-158 NELLFKLGFN
+158 NELLFELGFN
-168 RVPFVSTPGEFSIRG
+168 RVPFISTPGEFSIRG
-183 GILDIYSFSYNH
+183 GILDVYSFSYNH
-195 PYRLEFFDDKVE
+195 PYRLEFFDDKIE
-207 RICSFNIETQISISA
+207 RICSFNVENQLSINA

-230 NTSNIDFSK
+230 NTSNIDFSN
-239 KRNSFFDFFP
+239 KRYSIFDFFP
-249 ENTVYIFNDF
+249 ENTVYVFNDF
-259 DRTINSLKKLYANA
+259 DKTINSLEKLYANA
-273 EKLYKSK
+273 EKIYKSK
-280 KTKDYS
+280 KSEDYLPKS
-286 PETLFI
+286 LFI
-292 SDNEIIDKIKNK
+292 NDSEIIEKIKNK
-304 NAILFESSI
+304 NAIIFEPSI
-313 YIKKLKKIHVK
+313 HINKIKKI
-324 QYPQPSFNKKF
+324 QINQNPQPSFNKKF
-335 NFLINHLNNNS
+335 NLLIDHLNNNS
-346 DKGFKNIIFCSNEN
+346 RKGFENIIFCSNEN

-366 DIFQEMEVNVK
+366 DIFQEMEIPVK

-383 PIYKGFE
+383 PLYKGFE
-390 DEEAKIS
+390 DEEAQIS

-416 YSNFQNLSLKEIN
+416 YSNYQNLTLKEIN
-429 KLNKGDYVTHIDHG
+429 KLNKGDYITHIDHG

-451 KIKINNSLQE
+451 KIEVNNSFQE
-461 SVKILY
+461 AIKILY
-467 GDSDILYLSIH
+467 ADSDILYLSIH

-508 IKTKKKVKKIA
+508 LNTKKKVKKIA

-527 KRKEKIGFAFNP
+527 KRKEKIGFSFNP
-539 DSYLQWELEAS
+539 DSSLQWELEAS

-561 TTKDVKT
+561 ATNDVKL

-623 LERLKNFPI
+623 SERLKDLPI

-642 SKEKN
+642 LKDKKE
-647 QISEKLSLGKIDI
+647 IAEKLNIGKIDI
-660 IIGTHQI
+660 LIGTHQI
-667 VNNINFKDLGLLIVD
+667 VNNMLFKDLGLLIVD

-723 RDLSIISTPPPN
+723 RDLSIITTPPPN

-747 EKIIKDAIVYEMQRG
+747 ENIIKKAIIYEMQRG

-769 NLVSNIN
+769 NLVSNIS

-782 ERLVPDA
+782 QRLVPDA
-789 KIVIGHGQMD
+789 KIVIGHGQMQ

-867 IAHEN
+867 ITPKN
-872 SNITKEASK
+872 SNMTSEASK

-944 KDLYKSE
+944 KELYKLE
-951 KIDHQYYV
+951 KLDDPYYI

-968 EILIPDDYI
+968 EILIPDNYVN
-977 SDTSERLSQYQE
+977 DTTERLSLYQE
-989 LSKIKDEEKIE
+989 LSVINDKENLE
-1000 NFKIKLQDRF
+1000 NFKLKLKDRF
-1010 GEIPI
+1010 GTIPNE
-1015 PTYELIETVKLKWGL
+1015 TDELIEMIKLKWIL
-1030 KKIAIERAVI
+1030 KKIAIEKIVI
-1040 KNNQFVGYFINDK
+1040 KKNQFIGYFVNNQNNQF
-1053 NNPFFNSPIF
+1053 FNSNIF
-1063 SSLISKI
+1063 SNLILKI
-1070 QTLNKIV
+1070 QNQNKGFR
-1077 SIKEKETKKGLR
+1077 IKEKETKKGLR
-1089 LLLIIDNIK
+1089 LLLIIDNIA
-1098 NIKNLNKLIN
+1098 NIKKLNNIINNLLG
-1108 KLVSLQ
+1108 S

>member
-1 MQQKI
+1 M
-6 KAIINISNNLYS
+6 S
-18 QNEIQKSI
+18 
-26 LLNEL
+26 NEL
-31 IYVKGLVGSG
+31 IYIKGLVGSG
-41 KSYRIASLYKNLNLN
+41 KSYRIASLFKKSSND
-56 FFIILNNSEEASYY
+56 FFVILNNQEEATYY
-70 LNDFENFLPK
+70 LNDFENILSK

-95 QEVYENSNILSRSEV
+95 QEIYENSNILLRSEV
-110 LKKIKNKTKSK
+110 LKKIKNKNKSR

-132 KIISQNILNKK
+132 KIISQNTLNKK
-143 TLYFD
+143 SL
-148 KVKSFSLDSI
+148 KINKEKSFSLDSI

-183 GILDIYSFSYNH
+183 GILDIFSFSYNH
-195 PYRLEFFDDKVE
+195 PYRLEFFDNKIE
-207 RICSFNIETQISISA
+207 RICSFNVETQLSINA
-222 FENITILP
+222 FDSITIIP
-230 NTSNIDFSK
+230 NTSNIDFSN
-239 KRNSFFDFFP
+239 KRDSIIDFFD
-249 ENTVYIFNDF
+249 ENTLYVFNDF
-259 DRTINSLKKLYANA
+259 DQTMKILNQLYSGA
-273 EKLYKSK
+273 EKIYNSK
-280 KTKDYS
+280 INNDHA

-292 SDNEIIDKIKNK
+292 NDSEIIEKIKNK
-304 NAILFESSI
+304 NTIIFEPSFH
-313 YIKKLKKIHVK
+313 IKKIKKI
-324 QYPQPSFNKKF
+324 QINQNPQPSFNKKF
-335 NFLINHLNNNS
+335 NLLIDHLNNNS
-346 DKGFKNIIFCSNEN
+346 DKGFENVIFCSNEN

-366 DIFQEMEVNVK
+366 DIFQEMEIPVK

-383 PIYKGFE
+383 PLYKGFE
-390 DEEAKIS
+390 DEEAQIS

-416 YSNFQNLSLKEIN
+416 YSNYQNLSLKEIN

-451 KIKINNSLQE
+451 KIEVNNSFQE
-461 SVKILY
+461 AVKILY

-494 KIYKLGSKAWKNLK
+494 KIYKLGSKVWKNLK
-508 IKTKKKVKKIA
+508 INTKKKVKKIA

-527 KRKEKIGFAFNP
+527 KRKEKIGFSFKS
-539 DSYLQWELEAS
+539 DSSLQWELEAS

-561 TTKDVKT
+561 TTNDVKS
-568 DMESPHPMDRLICGD
+568 DMESPNPMDRLICGD

-623 LERLKNFPI
+623 SERLKDFPI
-632 TIDYLNRFRS
+632 TVDYLNRFRS
-642 SKEKN
+642 SKEKKD
-647 QISEKLSLGKIDI
+647 ISEKLTSGKIDI
-660 IIGTHQI
+660 LIGTHQI
-667 VNNINFKDLGLLIVD
+667 VNNIFFKDLGLLIVD

-699 VNVDVLTLTAT
+699 INVDVLTLTAT

-723 RDLSIISTPPPN
+723 RDLSIITTPPPN

-747 EKIIKDAIVYEMQRG
+747 ENIIKEAIIYEMQRG

-769 NLVSNIN
+769 NLVNNIS
-776 EVFEFI
+776 EVFELI
-782 ERLVPDA
+782 QRLVPDA
-789 KIVIGHGQMD
+789 KIVIGHGQMQ

-808 EFIKGKHDVLIATT
+808 EFIIGKHDVLIATT

-867 IAHEN
+867 ITPEN
-872 SNITKEASK
+872 SNMTKEASK
-881 RIKAIEENSNLGS
+881 RIKAIEENSNLGA

-928 QKILQ
+928 QKILK

-944 KDLYKSE
+944 KELYKSE
-951 KIDHQYYV
+951 KLDHPYFI

-968 EILIPDDYI
+968 EILIPDNYI
-977 SDTSERLSQYQE
+977 NDTTERLSLYQE
-989 LSKIKDEEKIE
+989 LSVINDKENLE
-1000 NFKIKLQDRF
+1000 NFKLKLKDRF
-1010 GEIPI
+1010 GIIPNE
-1015 PTYELIETVKLKWGL
+1015 TNELIETIKLKWIL
-1030 KKIAIERAVI
+1030 RKIAIEKIVI
-1040 KNNQFVGYFINDK
+1040 KKNQFIGYFINNQ
-1053 NNPFFNSPIF
+1053 NNPFFSSNIF
-1063 SSLISKI
+1063 SNLISKI
-1070 QTLNKIV
+1070 QNQNKVIR
-1077 SIKEKETKKGLR
+1077 IKEKETKKGLR
-1089 LLLIIDNIK
+1089 LLLIIDNIE
-1098 NIKNLNKLIN
+1098 NIKNLNKVIN
-1108 KLVSLQ
+1108 NLLSS

>member
-259 DRTINSLKKLYANA
+259 DKIINSLKKLYANA

-280 KTKDYS
+280 KREDYS
-286 PETLFI
+286 PESLFI
-292 SDNEIIDKIKNK
+292 NDNEIIDKIKNK

-867 IAHEN
+867 ITHEN

-881 RIKAIEENSNLGS
+881 RIKTIEENSNLGS

-977 SDTSERLSQYQE
+977 NDTSERLSQYQE

-1053 NNPFFNSPIF
+1053 NNPFFSSPIF